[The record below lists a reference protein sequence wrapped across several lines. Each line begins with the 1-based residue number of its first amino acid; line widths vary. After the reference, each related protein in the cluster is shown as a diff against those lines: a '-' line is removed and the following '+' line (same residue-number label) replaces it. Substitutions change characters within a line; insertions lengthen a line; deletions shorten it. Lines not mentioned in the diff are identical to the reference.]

1 MCLIARVDGE
11 HYIGLWS
18 ADQKHGLGTYV
29 WGPGSGDVAGDK
41 YEGQWKRD
49 KAHGYGKYTHSNGA
63 TYEGMWRNDL

>member
-29 WGPGSGDVAGDK
+29 WGPGSGDVSGDK
-41 YEGQWKRD
+41 YEGQFK
-49 KAHGYGKYTHSNGA
+49 
-63 TYEGMWRNDL
+63 EVIM

>member
-1 MCLIARVDGE
+1 MYLIARVDGE

-41 YEGQWKRD
+41 YEGQFK
-49 KAHGYGKYTHSNGA
+49 
-63 TYEGMWRNDL
+63 EVIM